1 MAVFTKKGG
10 SIMKTTEEN
19 KMELLEQ
26 YVRDIYMAT
35 CHAIPHPEKRP
46 KIKDIKRL
54 PHEALVSNYA
64 LILEFIIRIK
74 NESSILLQIINDE
87 SFKPYSLEEYS
98 KNFDKLAAKIKD
110 WELREYLKRR
120 KNRREFIRWR
130 RGFRSKKEYEKNLYD
145 LK

>member
-1 MAVFTKKGG
+1 
-10 SIMKTTEEN
+10 MKATAEN

-26 YVRDIYMAT
+26 YARDIYMAT

-87 SFKPYSLEEYS
+87 SFKPYSLEEFS

-130 RGFRSKKEYEKNLYD
+130 RGFRSKKEYENNLYD

>member
-1 MAVFTKKGG
+1 
-10 SIMKTTEEN
+10 MKATEEN
-19 KMELLEQ
+19 KMKLLEQ
-26 YVRDIYMAT
+26 YTRDIYMAT

-87 SFKPYSLEEYS
+87 SFKPYSLEEFS
-98 KNFDKLAAKIKD
+98 KNFDKLATKIKD
-110 WELREYLKRR
+110 WELKEYLKRR
-120 KNRREFIRWR
+120 KNRRELIRLR
-130 RGFRSKKEYEKNLYD
+130 RGFRSRKEYEKNLYD

>member
-1 MAVFTKKGG
+1 
-10 SIMKTTEEN
+10 MKATAEN

-26 YVRDIYMAT
+26 YARDIYMAT

-87 SFKPYSLEEYS
+87 SFKPYSLEEFS

-110 WELREYLKRR
+110 WELREYLKRCSALSSASSFLSIKSQISLFL
-120 KNRREFIRWR
+120 KNN
-130 RGFRSKKEYEKNLYD
+130 KYKNV
-145 LK
+145 